1 MDKDV
6 SAHKEILCN
15 TKNKTE
21 QITLERREG
30 HRKNM
35 SQNSWIWE
43 EIRNLNE
50 KINDCN
56 SAISEIRTVRG
67 DCASKKTDWQ
77 SSFNKLADNQELMN
91 VKKTN
96 VFEGQMANGL
106 QSKVA
111 DAADQIRT
119 GISKTGTL
127 ESSLDSQI
135 TKLEEKISDFEDEI
149 SRLKQ
154 QLD

>member
-1 MDKDV
+1 
-6 SAHKEILCN
+6 
-15 TKNKTE
+15 
-21 QITLERREG
+21 
-30 HRKNM
+30 M
-35 SQNSWIWE
+35 SQNGWIRE
-43 EIRNLNE
+43 EIRNLNV

-67 DCASKKTDWQ
+67 DCVSKMTDWQ
-77 SSFNKLADNQELMN
+77 SSFNKLADNQELSD
-91 VKKTN
+91 VKKAN

-111 DAADQIRT
+111 DAVDQIST
-119 GISKTGTL
+119 GISKTETL

-135 TKLEEKISDFEDEI
+135 AKLEEKISDFEDEI
-149 SRLKQ
+149 SRLEQ